1 LGVEGSYQDVV
12 QGFSKTNLAQQA
24 FGVVFGKDFG
34 NIFVAVC
41 LFFFAFSTILGWN
54 FFGKINAEYLFGK
67 KGVFYKVCGNN
78 VDGIDGLIDYDI
90 SYKEYVNYGI
100 LNPENPSGVCNEIQ
114 EKLGFPCM
122 IVDACDISVEV
133 LGKSEGL
140 KLSNETL
147 AEIVRDNPAG
157 QDDECTPI
165 ILVRPV
171 KEAE

>member
-1 LGVEGSYQDVV
+1 
-12 QGFSKTNLAQQA
+12 
-24 FGVVFGKDFG
+24 
-34 NIFVAVC
+34 
-41 LFFFAFSTILGWN
+41 
-54 FFGKINAEYLFGK
+54 
-67 KGVFYKVCGNN
+67 
-78 VDGIDGLIDYDI
+78 
-90 SYKEYVNYGI
+90 
-100 LNPENPSGVCNEIQ
+100 
-114 EKLGFPCM
+114 M

-140 KLSNETL
+140 KLSNDTL